1 MRAGKWFCNDEQSWD
16 GILTFDIGRVAA
28 RFKTDDIVGRGWLR
42 LFLSLR
48 RGPSWWPVPWPLG
61 LARAP
66 VVEEEEGQEE
76 EEERQQQW
84 ASIGDSGEWLRPPG
98 SALTHGGTVVL
109 TGKPPPREQPHLPH
123 SQRWEGREGL

>member
-98 SALTHGGTVVL
+98 SALTHGWWQYSRATHL
-109 TGKPPPREQPHLPH
+109 WQSKPS
-123 SQRWEGREGL
+123 SQLQRTEMDIEW